1 MDFEEYDDERL
12 VMSTRGELDSEEN
25 VLRPKSMADYV
36 GQKKV
41 KENLGVY
48 ISSAKMRGE
57 ALDHVLLYG
66 PPGLGKTTLAH
77 IIANELGVQLVNF
90 SPGTS
95 SNADYT
101 TPDAKNYVSSQKIYD
116 RILKYESDHKDGL
129 NGFMLMVHFGV
140 SPKRTDKLYDRLDEL
155 ITELESRGYQFVPI
169 TELIKLK
176 K

>member
-1 MDFEEYDDERL
+1 MGQRTGR
-12 VMSTRGELDSEEN
+12 SAGELFP
-25 VLRPKSMADYV
+25 R
-36 GQKKV
+36 
-41 KENLGVY
+41 
-48 ISSAKMRGE
+48 
-57 ALDHVLLYG
+57 
-66 PPGLGKTTLAH
+66 
-77 IIANELGVQLVNF
+77 NEFQRRLHH
-90 SPGTS
+90 
-95 SNADYT
+95 
-101 TPDAKNYVSSQKIYD
+101 PDAKNYVSSQKIYD